1 MSLIDDLSLDPA
13 TSLPRSNGE
22 LVFAEP
28 WESRAFGMAAALADR
43 GVFDWAEFQA
53 GLIAAI
59 AEGGDSQAP
68 QTYRYYERWL
78 AALEVMVVERGLV
91 AVHDIDERVAEFS
104 CRPDGHDH
112 DHDHDHHH
120 DHRGHQ

>member
-1 MSLIDDLSLDPA
+1 MSLIDNLSLDPA

-28 WESRAFGMAAALADR
+28 WESRAFGMAAALADL
-43 GVFDWAEFQA
+43 GVFDWADFQA

-59 AEGGDSQAP
+59 AEEGGSNVP

-78 AALEVMVVERGLV
+78 AALELLVVERGLV
-91 AVHDIDERVAEFS
+91 AVHDIDGRIAEFR

-112 DHDHDHHH
+112 DHHHSDAH
-120 DHRGHQ
+120 EHGGQP